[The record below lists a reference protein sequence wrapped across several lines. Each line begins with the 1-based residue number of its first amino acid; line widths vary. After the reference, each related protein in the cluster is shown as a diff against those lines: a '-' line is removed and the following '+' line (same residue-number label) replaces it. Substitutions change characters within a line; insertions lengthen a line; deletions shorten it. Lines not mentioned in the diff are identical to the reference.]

1 MGCWRPVEH
10 RLGNEVPPAEV
21 VEGSITRGAVQHHNW
36 LGWRADHLVAGRVKA
51 ASGEVGLVCFDKTSC
66 THVISCLSKFESGSE
81 LTYCM
86 AISSIEQILI
96 LPATTHTLKP
106 HGAA

>member
-1 MGCWRPVEH
+1 M
-10 RLGNEVPPAEV
+10 
-21 VEGSITRGAVQHHNW
+21 
-36 LGWRADHLVAGRVKA
+36 
-51 ASGEVGLVCFDKTSC
+51 CFDKTSC